1 MKTKLILFFIIPLCF
16 IGKTHGQIEVNSSG
30 NLLTNQHEIYLK
42 HTAGNKY
49 GMGYNAFGASQM
61 VIFSDQYIE
70 LRESDANTLC
80 AKFDLNTKKSLFYGD
95 ISLNKD
101 HWTGGLNTDII
112 NFSGH
117 NMTALLPNSAWYGTI
132 GTSTKYFAAGYISH
146 MYSNY
151 YDDWPSDGRL
161 KENVRTFS
169 DPIDIIKSLKP
180 VKYDI
185 VESFYDSIPVEA
197 GSDIIISG
205 KNKMGFIAQDLLNSL
220 PEIVHVEPISGY
232 YSVCKVDLIPVIV
245 AALQEQQF
253 IIEDLEKELY
263 SQKSESS
270 SNLKSES
277 ISSVQEIDEHGIGPV
292 LYQNQPNPFN
302 ENTEICF
309 YIPNDS
315 ESALLNIYNMQG
327 NQIKSTI
334 LNHRGNGLETID
346 GSELQPGMYM
356 YTLIVDGQEVD
367 TKRMI
372 LTD

>member
-16 IGKTHGQIEVNSSG
+16 ISKTNGQIEVNSSG
-30 NLLTNQHEIYLK
+30 NLLTNQHEVYFK
-42 HTAGNKY
+42 HTAGNTY
-49 GMGYNAFGASQM
+49 GIGYNAFGASQM
-61 VIFSDQYIE
+61 VLFSDQYIE

-80 AKFDLNTKKSLFYGD
+80 AKFDLNYKKSHFYGD
-95 ISLNKD
+95 MSFNKG
-101 HWTGGLNTDII
+101 HWTGGLITDII
-112 NFSGH
+112 NFSGY
-117 NMTALLPNSAWYGTI
+117 NMATLMTSKPWYGTI
-132 GTSTKYFAAGYISH
+132 GTSTNEFAAGYISH
-146 MYSNY
+146 MYSNN

-161 KENVRTFS
+161 KENVRTLS
-169 DPIDIIKSLKP
+169 DPINIIKSLKP

-197 GSDIIISG
+197 RSHMSISG

-220 PEIVHVEPISGY
+220 PEIVHIEPMSGY
-232 YSVCKVDLIPVIV
+232 YSVCKVDLIPIIV
-245 AALQEQQF
+245 AALQEQQV
-253 IIEDLEKELY
+253 IIEELEKELY

-270 SNLKSES
+270 SNLKSGTVTS
-277 ISSVQEIDEHGIGPV
+277 LQEIDEQATDPV
-292 LYQNQPNPFN
+292 LLQNHPNPFS
-302 ENTEICF
+302 ENTEISF
-309 YIPNDS
+309 YIPIDS

-334 LNHRGNGLETID
+334 LNHRGNGLETIN